1 RRAGAAA
8 VAALVVGGIV
18 ALATSGGGSRP
29 VPEGG
34 SSFRAAKAA
43 HGHRAG
49 TLLDALA
56 PLLAAPRPRGAV
68 LAARAHSARPLAVAP
83 DRAAAQLFLVGFSGT
98 TADASFFQRL
108 RVRDW
113 GGVMLDHA
121 NYASPQQLAVL
132 AGQLRA

>member
-1 RRAGAAA
+1 
-8 VAALVVGGIV
+8 
-18 ALATSGGGSRP
+18 
-29 VPEGG
+29 PEGG
-34 SSFRAAKAA
+34 SSCRAASG
-43 HGHRAG
+43 HRHRAG
-49 TLLDALA
+49 TVLDALA
-56 PLLAAPRPRGAV
+56 PLLVVPRPRGAV
-68 LAARAHSARPLAVAP
+68 LAARAHSARPLPVAP
-83 DRAAAQLFLVGFSGT
+83 DRAAAQLVLVGFSGT